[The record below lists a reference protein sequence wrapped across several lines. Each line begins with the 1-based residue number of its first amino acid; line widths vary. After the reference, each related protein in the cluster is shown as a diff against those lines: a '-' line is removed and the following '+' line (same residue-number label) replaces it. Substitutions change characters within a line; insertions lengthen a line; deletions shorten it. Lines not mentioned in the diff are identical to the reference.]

1 MSQRYVVVVK
11 ADCPTC
17 QLIAPV
23 LEALAPRETVALWT
37 QDDPA
42 FPAVP
47 GVQHDVTLKA
57 SFDLGVEIV
66 PALIAF
72 SGQEEVARCEG
83 WERAAWQSILED
95 PTLGAELP
103 ALRPGCAS
111 LSVTP
116 PHSERL
122 RAERLAARRVTL
134 GQEEDIQEA
143 LFDRGWSDGLPVVPP
158 TPERVARMLEGTS
171 RDPAEVLGDVPPNL
185 VPVTVEK
192 VAINAVLAGCK
203 PEYLPVVLAAVEA
216 ALLPPFCMHGLL
228 ATTYFSGPM
237 VVVCGPLAK
246 AIGMNS
252 QGNALGQGNRANA
265 TIGRALQL
273 VIRNVG
279 GGRPQGVDRATL
291 GNPGKYTF
299 CFAED
304 GDPKWSNLNEDAGL
318 ARNANSVT
326 LFAADGVQGIV
337 DQKARTPEPLCRSF
351 AEALKVV
358 SHPKMVQAADAFL
371 VVSPEHARVFHDAG
385 WSKEAVIK
393 TLRDYLTRPGQEL
406 VRGAGGME
414 EGLPPALAE
423 RSFEK
428 FRDGGLRLVRA
439 GGEAGMFSAVIGGW
453 GASGTIGSSPV
464 THEIRL

>member
-171 RDPAEVLGDVPPNL
+171 RDPAEVLGDGPP
-185 VPVTVEK
+185 
-192 VAINAVLAGCK
+192 I
-203 PEYLPVVLAAVEA
+203 
-216 ALLPPFCMHGLL
+216 
-228 ATTYFSGPM
+228 
-237 VVVCGPLAK
+237 
-246 AIGMNS
+246 
-252 QGNALGQGNRANA
+252 
-265 TIGRALQL
+265 
-273 VIRNVG
+273 
-279 GGRPQGVDRATL
+279 
-291 GNPGKYTF
+291 
-299 CFAED
+299 
-304 GDPKWSNLNEDAGL
+304 
-318 ARNANSVT
+318 
-326 LFAADGVQGIV
+326 
-337 DQKARTPEPLCRSF
+337 
-351 AEALKVV
+351 
-358 SHPKMVQAADAFL
+358 
-371 VVSPEHARVFHDAG
+371 
-385 WSKEAVIK
+385 
-393 TLRDYLTRPGQEL
+393 
-406 VRGAGGME
+406 
-414 EGLPPALAE
+414 
-423 RSFEK
+423 
-428 FRDGGLRLVRA
+428 
-439 GGEAGMFSAVIGGW
+439 
-453 GASGTIGSSPV
+453 
-464 THEIRL
+464 

>member
-1 MSQRYVVVVK
+1 MSQRFVVVVK
-11 ADCPTC
+11 ADCPTY

-23 LEALAPRETVALWT
+23 LEALALRETVALWT

-66 PALIAF
+66 PALIAY
-72 SGQEEVARCEG
+72 SGEEEAARCEG
-83 WERAAWQSILED
+83 WERAAWQRILED
-95 PTLGAELP
+95 PALGAELP

-158 TPERVARMLEGTS
+158 TPERVARMLEGTT
-171 RDPAEVLGDVPPNL
+171 RDPAWEVLGDVPPNL
-185 VPVTVEK
+185 VPVTIEK

-203 PEYLPVVLAAVEA
+203 PNYLPVVIAAVEA

-237 VVVCGPLAK
+237 VVVCGPLAR

-252 QGNALGQGNRANA
+252 RGNALGQGNRANA

-279 GGRPQGVDRATL
+279 GGRPRGVDRAT
-291 GNPGKYTF
+291 
-299 CFAED
+299 
-304 GDPKWSNLNEDAGL
+304 
-318 ARNANSVT
+318 
-326 LFAADGVQGIV
+326 
-337 DQKARTPEPLCRSF
+337 
-351 AEALKVV
+351 
-358 SHPKMVQAADAFL
+358 
-371 VVSPEHARVFHDAG
+371 
-385 WSKEAVIK
+385 
-393 TLRDYLTRPGQEL
+393 
-406 VRGAGGME
+406 
-414 EGLPPALAE
+414 
-423 RSFEK
+423 
-428 FRDGGLRLVRA
+428 
-439 GGEAGMFSAVIGGW
+439 
-453 GASGTIGSSPV
+453 
-464 THEIRL
+464 